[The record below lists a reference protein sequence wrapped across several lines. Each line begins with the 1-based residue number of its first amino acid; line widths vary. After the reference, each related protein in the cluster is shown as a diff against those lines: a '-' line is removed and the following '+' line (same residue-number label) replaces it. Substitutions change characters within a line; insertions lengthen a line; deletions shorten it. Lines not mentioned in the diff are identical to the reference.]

1 MIVTIFI
8 ISSLFIGSLY
18 VNYNLFRKLEVLE
31 DEIENNLT
39 IFKGIYNTMKEIDS
53 TGAFESDDEV
63 GSVFADL
70 KNIVERNE
78 QLLNSEFGKE
88 EEE

>member
-1 MIVTIFI
+1 MIVTTLIV
-8 ISSLFIGSLY
+8 SSLLIASIY

-31 DEIENNLT
+31 DEIESNLT
-39 IFKGIYNTMKEIDS
+39 IFRGIYKTMKEIDS

-63 GSVFADL
+63 GSVFTDL
-70 KNIVERNE
+70 KNVVERNE
-78 QLLNSEFGKE
+78 QLLNAEFGKE

>member
-1 MIVTIFI
+1 MIVTTFI
-8 ISSLFIGSLY
+8 ISSLLICSIY

-31 DEIENNLT
+31 DEIESNLN
-39 IFKGIYNTMKEIDS
+39 IFKGIYKTMKDIDS

-78 QLLNSEFGKE
+78 QLLNSEFGKKE
-88 EEE
+88 EE

>member
-53 TGAFESDDEV
+53 TGAFQSDDEV
-63 GSVFADL
+63 GSVFTDL
-70 KNIVERNE
+70 KEIVEKNE
-78 QLLNSEFGKE
+78 QLLNSEFGKKE
-88 EEE
+88 ED

>member
-1 MIVTIFI
+1 MIITIFI
-8 ISSLFIGSLY
+8 ISSLLIGSLY

-39 IFKGIYNTMKEIDS
+39 IFKGIYTTMKEIDS

-70 KNIVERNE
+70 KEMVDKNE
-78 QLLNSEFGKE
+78 QLLNSEFGKNE
-88 EEE
+88 EE

>member
-1 MIVTIFI
+1 MIVTTLIV
-8 ISSLFIGSLY
+8 SSLLIASVY

-31 DEIENNLT
+31 DEIESNLT
-39 IFKGIYNTMKEIDS
+39 IFKGIYKTMKDIDS

-63 GSVFADL
+63 GSVFTDL
-70 KNIVERNE
+70 KNVVERNE

-88 EEE
+88 GEE

>member
-1 MIVTIFI
+1 MIVTTI
-8 ISSLFIGSLY
+8 IVSSLLIGSLY

-31 DEIENNLT
+31 DEVESNLN
-39 IFKGIYNTMKEIDS
+39 IFKGIYTTMKEIDS

-63 GSVFADL
+63 GSVFAEL
-70 KNIVERNE
+70 KRVVERNE
-78 QLLNSEFGKE
+78 QLLNAECGKE

>member
-1 MIVTIFI
+1 
-8 ISSLFIGSLY
+8 

-53 TGAFESDDEV
+53 TGAFQSDDEV

-70 KNIVERNE
+70 KEIVEKNE
-78 QLLNSEFGKE
+78 QLLNSEFGKKE
-88 EEE
+88 EE

>member
-53 TGAFESDDEV
+53 TGAFQSDDEV

-70 KNIVERNE
+70 K
-78 QLLNSEFGKE
+78 
-88 EEE
+88 

>member
-1 MIVTIFI
+1 MMVTTII
-8 ISSLFIGSLY
+8 ISSLLIASIY

-31 DEIENNLT
+31 DEIESNLT
-39 IFKGIYNTMKEIDS
+39 IFRGIYKTMKDIDS

-70 KNIVERNE
+70 KQVVEKNE
-78 QLLNSEFGKE
+78 QLLNAEFGKE
-88 EEE
+88 EGE

>member
-1 MIVTIFI
+1 MIVTTI
-8 ISSLFIGSLY
+8 IVSSLLIASLY

-31 DEIENNLT
+31 DEIESNLT
-39 IFKGIYNTMKEIDS
+39 IFRGIYKTMKDIDS

-70 KNIVERNE
+70 KRVVERNE
-78 QLLNSEFGKE
+78 QLLNAEFGKE

>member
-1 MIVTIFI
+1 
-8 ISSLFIGSLY
+8 
-18 VNYNLFRKLEVLE
+18 LE
-31 DEIENNLT
+31 DEIESNLN
-39 IFKGIYNTMKEIDS
+39 IFRGIYKTMKEIDS

-63 GSVFADL
+63 GSVFTDL

>member
-8 ISSLFIGSLY
+8 ISSFLISSLY

-31 DEIENNLT
+31 DEIESNLT
-39 IFKGIYNTMKEIDS
+39 IFKGIYKTMKDIDS

-63 GSVFADL
+63 GSVFTDL
-70 KNIVERNE
+70 KNVVERNE

-88 EEE
+88 GEE

>member
-1 MIVTIFI
+1 MIVTTLIV
-8 ISSLFIGSLY
+8 SSLLLASIY

-31 DEIENNLT
+31 DEIESNLT
-39 IFKGIYNTMKEIDS
+39 IFRGIYKTMKEIDS
-53 TGAFESDDEV
+53 NGAFESDDEV

-70 KNIVERNE
+70 KNVVERNE

-88 EEE
+88 EGE

>member
-1 MIVTIFI
+1 MIVTTLIV
-8 ISSLFIGSLY
+8 SSLLIASIY

-31 DEIENNLT
+31 DEIESNLT
-39 IFKGIYNTMKEIDS
+39 IFRGIYTTMKEIDS
-53 TGAFESDDEV
+53 NGAFESDDEV

-70 KNIVERNE
+70 KNVVERNE
-78 QLLNSEFGKE
+78 QLLNAEFGKE

>member
-1 MIVTIFI
+1 MIVTTLIV
-8 ISSLFIGSLY
+8 SSLLIASIY

-31 DEIENNLT
+31 DEIESNLT
-39 IFKGIYNTMKEIDS
+39 IFRGIYKTMKDIDS

-70 KNIVERNE
+70 KNVVERNE
-78 QLLNSEFGKE
+78 QLLNAEFGKE
-88 EEE
+88 EGE

>member
-53 TGAFESDDEV
+53 TGAFQSDDEV
-63 GSVFADL
+63 GSVFTDL
-70 KNIVERNE
+70 KEMVEKNE
-78 QLLNSEFGKE
+78 QLLNSEFGKKE
-88 EEE
+88 EE

>member
-1 MIVTIFI
+1 
-8 ISSLFIGSLY
+8 

-31 DEIENNLT
+31 DEIESNLT
-39 IFKGIYNTMKEIDS
+39 IFKGIYKTMKDIDS

-63 GSVFADL
+63 GSVFTDL
-70 KNIVERNE
+70 KNVVERNE

-88 EEE
+88 GEE

>member
-53 TGAFESDDEV
+53 TGAFQSDDEV
-63 GSVFADL
+63 GSVFTDL
-70 KNIVERNE
+70 KEIVEKNE
-78 QLLNSEFGKE
+78 QLLNSEFGKKE
-88 EEE
+88 EE

>member
-1 MIVTIFI
+1 MIVTIII
-8 ISSLFIGSLY
+8 ISSLLIGSLY

-39 IFKGIYNTMKEIDS
+39 IFKGIYTTMKEIDS

-63 GSVFADL
+63 GSVFTDL
-70 KNIVERNE
+70 KEMVEKNE

-88 EEE
+88 VED

>member
-1 MIVTIFI
+1 MIVTIII
-8 ISSLFIGSLY
+8 ISSLLIGSLY

-31 DEIENNLT
+31 DEIESNLT
-39 IFKGIYNTMKEIDS
+39 IFKGIYTTMKEIDS

-63 GSVFADL
+63 GSVFTDL

-88 EEE
+88 GEE

>member
-1 MIVTIFI
+1 MIVTTLIV
-8 ISSLFIGSLY
+8 SSLLLASIY

-31 DEIENNLT
+31 DEIESNLI
-39 IFKGIYNTMKEIDS
+39 IFRGIYKTMKEIDS

-63 GSVFADL
+63 GSVFTDL
-70 KNIVERNE
+70 KNVVERNE

-88 EEE
+88 GEE

>member
-1 MIVTIFI
+1 M
-8 ISSLFIGSLY
+8 GSLY

-31 DEIENNLT
+31 EEIESNLT
-39 IFKGIYNTMKEIDS
+39 IFRNIYNTMKDIDS

-70 KNIVERNE
+70 KGVVEKNE
-78 QLLNSEFGKE
+78 RLLNSEFGKE
-88 EEE
+88 TED

>member
-1 MIVTIFI
+1 MIASI
-8 ISSLFIGSLY
+8 Y

-31 DEIENNLT
+31 DEIESNLT
-39 IFKGIYNTMKEIDS
+39 IFRGIYKTMKEIDS

-63 GSVFADL
+63 GSVFTDL
-70 KNIVERNE
+70 KNVVERNE
-78 QLLNSEFGKE
+78 QLLNAEFGKE

>member
-1 MIVTIFI
+1 MIVTTFI
-8 ISSLFIGSLY
+8 VSSLLICSLY

-31 DEIENNLT
+31 DEIEKNLN
-39 IFKGIYNTMKEIDS
+39 IFRGIYKTMKEIDS

-63 GSVFADL
+63 GSVFTDL

>member
-1 MIVTIFI
+1 MIVTTII
-8 ISSLFIGSLY
+8 ISSLLIASIY

-31 DEIENNLT
+31 DEIESNLT
-39 IFKGIYNTMKEIDS
+39 IFRGIYKTMKDIDS

-70 KNIVERNE
+70 KQVVEKNE
-78 QLLNSEFGKE
+78 QLLNAEFGKE
-88 EEE
+88 AGE

>member
-1 MIVTIFI
+1 MIVTTII
-8 ISSLFIGSLY
+8 ISSLLIASIY

-31 DEIENNLT
+31 DEIESNLT
-39 IFKGIYNTMKEIDS
+39 IFRGIYKTMKDIDS

-70 KNIVERNE
+70 KQVVEKNE
-78 QLLNSEFGKE
+78 QLLNAEFGKE
-88 EEE
+88 EGE

>member
-1 MIVTIFI
+1 MIVTTFI
-8 ISSLFIGSLY
+8 VSSFLICSLY

-31 DEIENNLT
+31 DEIESNLN
-39 IFKGIYNTMKEIDS
+39 IFRGIYKTMKEIDS

-63 GSVFADL
+63 GSVFTDL

>member
-1 MIVTIFI
+1 MIVTTLIV
-8 ISSLFIGSLY
+8 SSLLIASVY

-31 DEIENNLT
+31 DEIESNLT
-39 IFKGIYNTMKEIDS
+39 IFKGIYKTMKDIDS

-63 GSVFADL
+63 GSVFTDL
-70 KNIVERNE
+70 KNVVERNE

-88 EEE
+88 EGE

>member
-1 MIVTIFI
+1 MIVTTFI
-8 ISSLFIGSLY
+8 VSSLLIASIY

-31 DEIENNLT
+31 DEIESNLT
-39 IFKGIYNTMKEIDS
+39 IFRGIYKTMKDIDS

-63 GSVFADL
+63 GSVFTDL
-70 KNIVERNE
+70 KNVVERNE
-78 QLLNSEFGKE
+78 QLLNAEFGKE

>member
-8 ISSLFIGSLY
+8 ISSLFISSLY

-53 TGAFESDDEV
+53 TGAFQSDDEV
-63 GSVFADL
+63 GYVFADL
-70 KNIVERNE
+70 KEIVEKNE
-78 QLLNSEFGKE
+78 QLLNSEFGKKE
-88 EEE
+88 EE

>member
-1 MIVTIFI
+1 MIVTTI
-8 ISSLFIGSLY
+8 IVSSLLIGSLY

-31 DEIENNLT
+31 DEIESNLN
-39 IFKGIYNTMKEIDS
+39 IFRGIYTTMKEIDS

-70 KNIVERNE
+70 KQVVERNE
-78 QLLNSEFGKE
+78 QLLNAEFGKE
-88 EEE
+88 EGE

>member
-1 MIVTIFI
+1 MIITIFI
-8 ISSLFIGSLY
+8 ISSLLVGSLY

-31 DEIENNLT
+31 DEIESNLT
-39 IFKGIYNTMKEIDS
+39 IFKGIYTTMKEIDS

-63 GSVFADL
+63 GSVFTDL

-88 EEE
+88 GEE